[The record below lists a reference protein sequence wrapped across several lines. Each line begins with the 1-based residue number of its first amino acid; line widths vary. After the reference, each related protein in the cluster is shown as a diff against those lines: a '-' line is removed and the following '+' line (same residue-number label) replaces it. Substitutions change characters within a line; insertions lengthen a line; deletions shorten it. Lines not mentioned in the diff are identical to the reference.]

1 MRLLISV
8 VLLIGLAL
16 VAGAMLHFNPVIL
29 IFAILG
35 FGIFMLGREDA
46 PDLPPGNQTHW
57 GSGHGIYFDRDDVW
71 VSPSDSGE
79 VSGAKADEA
88 AARDKADAER
98 GKS

>member
-1 MRLLISV
+1 MLIWSCRPQHQ
-8 VLLIGLAL
+8 
-16 VAGAMLHFNPVIL
+16 GAVYFQYRPDAPADDPYYAPIT
-29 IFAILG
+29 
-35 FGIFMLGREDA
+35 EDA

-57 GSGHGIYFDRDDVW
+57 GSGYGIYFDRDDVW

-88 AARDKADAER
+88 AARDKADAKR